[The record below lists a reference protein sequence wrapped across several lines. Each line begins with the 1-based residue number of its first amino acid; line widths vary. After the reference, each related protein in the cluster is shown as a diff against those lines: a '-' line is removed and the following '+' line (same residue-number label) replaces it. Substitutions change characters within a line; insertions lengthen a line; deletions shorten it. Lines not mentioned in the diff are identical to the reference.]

1 MEVFLL
7 PRSQWTCYERR
18 PQLTRKHFDINVC
31 ADAKVWKSHAE
42 RNSISSR
49 NGFDFIRLF
58 QNLMC
63 DWFHTFWFGA
73 LINDE
78 ERVDAKQLMC
88 LTEFAPH
95 KCVSC
100 PDGDFHQ
107 SIPSAFLILMQC
119 CQLDRNSLPRDIYN
133 TYEYWYSMPYFTL
146 YHWVIRKNRYR
157 TVEQCLQETR
167 RDLLYVAEGAMYGSI
182 GYIFNKQVVTPFPI
196 ITLKLNGQ

>member
-7 PRSQWTCYERR
+7 QRSQWTCYERR
-18 PQLTRKHFDINVC
+18 PQLTQKHFVINVC

-49 NGFDFIRLF
+49 KGFDFIRPF

-107 SIPSAFLILMQC
+107 SIPSAFL
-119 CQLDRNSLPRDIYN
+119 
-133 TYEYWYSMPYFTL
+133 

-157 TVEQCLQETR
+157 TVVQCLQETR

-182 GYIFNKQVVTPFPI
+182 GYIINKQVVTPFPVT
-196 ITLKLNGQ
+196 TLKLNGQ